1 MSRYKTFDS
10 TGLAT
15 AGRIYAGDLNAIQD
29 LFADL
34 YNLAQSLGVSS
45 VALGEAGLQLLRYG
59 AGEARLSGHMRVDG
73 ILRGLGGL
81 YAGQF
86 TTTARDAIAVGS
98 RPYGLVIVNTTTNRI
113 EWNQGTDATPNWQ
126 PVSPPIANGS
136 ITLALLAADS
146 VDSSK
151 IVDGSIVAA
160 DISGTLKPSVSAAAG
175 TEALRALGT
184 TAATAAA
191 GNDARLSDTRAPT
204 ANSVAT
210 ASIQNGAVTAGK
222 IATDTITANEIAPN
236 AIGSSEL
243 ADNAVDTA
251 AIAASA
257 VTFAKLAVKVQ
268 GGKTAIHSDDT
279 DATARINFPVAF
291 PNSITSVVACNG
303 EGLAHYPCV
312 YGEDTNGFYIVLT
325 GGVSGGIGNH
335 PGVDTVIAWHAVGT

>member
-1 MSRYKTFDS
+1 LSRYKTFDS

-34 YNLAQSLGVSS
+34 YNLSQSLGVSS

-81 YAGQF
+81 FAGAY
-86 TTTARDAIAVGS
+86 TTTARNAIAVGS
-98 RPYGLVIVNTTTNRI
+98 RPFTLVIFNTTTNQF
-113 EWNQGTDATPNWQ
+113 EYNAGSDATPNWQ

-136 ITLALLAADS
+136 ITLALLAPDS

-160 DISGTLKPSVSAAAG
+160 DISGTLKPSVSALAG

-191 GNDARLSDTRAPT
+191 GNDARLSDTRTPT
-204 ANSVAT
+204 NGSVGDAQVST
-210 ASIQNGAVTAGK
+210 LSPGK
-222 IATDTITANEIAPN
+222 ITGTAVITSDSRLSDQRVPPNGSVTQAKLTIKYDSGQIQVGSGATYPPDGNNYCGPIPFNTAFTAAPYVV
-236 AIGSSEL
+236 L
-243 ADNAVDTA
+243 TPVLDNATVPVLIG
-251 AIAASA
+251 IANDP
-257 VTFAKLAVKVQ
+257 
-268 GGKTAIHSDDT
+268 G
-279 DATARINFPVAF
+279 N
-291 PNSITSVVACNG
+291 
-303 EGLAHYPCV
+303 
-312 YGEDTNGFYIVLT
+312 
-325 GGVSGGIGNH
+325 GIGTTNAH
-335 PGVDTVIAWHAVGT
+335 FYVVSPGGARFYNWVAVGV